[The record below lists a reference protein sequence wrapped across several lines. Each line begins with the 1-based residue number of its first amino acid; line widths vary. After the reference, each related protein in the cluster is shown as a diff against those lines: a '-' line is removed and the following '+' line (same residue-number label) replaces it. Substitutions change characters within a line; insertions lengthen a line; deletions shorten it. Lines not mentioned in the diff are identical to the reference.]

1 MKYLAPLLLLLTQT
15 AFGQG
20 RDSVLA
26 VHHLFA
32 QKRGNGKAWTETGND
47 LLWGASPEQRALGT
61 AQEKAKK
68 GSAIGVMPLLVGW
81 TKQELFSTERE
92 RDIIWRYQEGEALP
106 ADVRRKL
113 RRRHFHRSALD
124 LAHKW

>member
-1 MKYLAPLLLLLTQT
+1 MKYLAPLLLLFAQT
-15 AFGQG
+15 ALGQG

-32 QKRGNGKAWTETGND
+32 QKRGNGQALTATGND
-47 LLWGASPEQRALGT
+47 LLRGATPEQRATGTTLKESRQGT
-61 AQEKAKK
+61 ALGAL
-68 GSAIGVMPLLVGW
+68 PLLAGW
-81 TKQELFSTERE
+81 TKEAQFSAERE

-113 RRRHFHRSALD
+113 RRRHFHRSARD
-124 LAHKW
+124 LAQKW